1 MLEEEKGRTY
11 HSISEVSAI
20 AGVETHVLRYWETQ
34 FKMLRPKKNR
44 AGNRMYR
51 TKDIALVMSIKKML
65 YDQGFTISGARK
77 KLLEDRRT
85 STGSSKST
93 GEKEGTT
100 KFLKEI
106 RKDLEDIL
114 SMVRQKGE
122 G

>member
-1 MLEEEKGRTY
+1 MEDEERGRTY

-34 FKMLRPKKNR
+34 FKMLKPRKNR

-65 YDQGFTISGARK
+65 YEQGFTISGARK

-85 STGSSKST
+85 SSAPAKSA
-93 GEKEGTT
+93 GEREGAT
-100 KFLKEI
+100 KFLKEV
-106 RKDLEDIL
+106 RKELENIL
-114 SMVRQKGE
+114 LLVRHKE
-122 G
+122 

>member
-1 MLEEEKGRTY
+1 LAEEEKGRTY

-51 TKDIALVMSIKKML
+51 TKDIALVMNIKRML
-65 YDQGFTISGARK
+65 YEQGFTISGARK

-85 STGSSKST
+85 SPGSSKSAA
-93 GEKEGTT
+93 EKEGATQ
-100 KFLKEI
+100 FLRDVRKEI
-106 RKDLEDIL
+106 EDVL
-114 SMVRQKGE
+114 SIVRQKG
-122 G
+122 